1 MVKISVIIPVYN
13 VENYLEESLDSIINQ
28 TFADL
33 EIICVND
40 GSTDNSSIILN
51 KYANKDSRIKIIDQK
66 NKGAGAARNS
76 GLDVATGDYIYF
88 FDSDDILELTA
99 LEELYKI
106 AYENSLDL
114 IIFKLINFIDET
126 GEEFKVPYHEM
137 SQIMDKLG
145 NTIFSYEE
153 IVEFLDDFDVTPHTK
168 FFKKDLI
175 SEIRFDENV
184 IFEDNL
190 FTVDY
195 IFNAKKIYLY
205 NKYLYHRRV
214 RQNSIMTTTSKNHID
229 TIEVANKFIDK
240 VKKEGYYNLLIDKLF
255 TKKVDVMHFR
265 INSIDNQYKEYF
277 FEKVKLDFQQKNE
290 EYQKSVNFNQINKKI
305 KSIYNNVLQSNNYI
319 EFDLKNRFF
328 DIVDNNSFDMDLN
341 LEEQILNSI
350 SQIKYFGKDDLK
362 QKLTYY
368 ISQYKK
374 MYYFL
379 INTPFLND
387 ILLDFIELIKKFLNL
402 NLSIQDKIDLLKYA
416 KPLFIAC
423 ENNKIN
429 IDKKIENF
437 ILLINNNECIKANN
451 LILNKNSI
459 WNNDNKNTKSVY
471 NKDIIMLFWGLDLET
486 HGLLKAVFDKAN
498 LFKNNGFNVTILND
512 DSLRNYNFIVDNHYK
527 LNNLNSSIKVINIYD
542 YYSHKNTFNFDVKW
556 NTIDKIDIISDNI
569 EKIVNN
575 DNSISLKYFNENNVV
590 KEELYIDDYL
600 ALKKVFENDNLR
612 YEYYYTYDGF
622 NYFYIDYLNNDFI
635 LFDRKYNSYISFKD
649 IQEFE
654 DYFVTEIC
662 VNSDEKPF
670 LINDCSSIKP
680 NIKDIDFDVAYKI
693 GVVHNNPYFEPF
705 CPGSGHWYL
714 ASLDEFM
721 NEDAVVVLTE
731 SSKKDFVNEFKG
743 NNFHVIPN
751 FVKNEDVKKAEVLYE
766 KEDNIISIFARI
778 SRNKNISDLINAFVD
793 VLKVHDDAILR
804 IYGRA
809 ILPEEIEEK
818 KKLTAL
824 IDKLDLNDSVKL
836 MGPTNNV
843 FEEMSK
849 SLATVLCSNIEGLP
863 LVILESMINCTP
875 VISYDTNYGPRDV
888 IVNGDNGFIID
899 RYDIKSLS
907 KYIIKLMD
915 NPKLAHEMGN
925 RAKQHILDNFSEDIV
940 FEKWKSLFKE
950 LCTKDIQKE

>member
-28 TFADL
+28 TFSDL

-40 GSTDNSSIILN
+40 GSTDNSPSILN
-51 KYANKDSRIKIIDQK
+51 NYANKDSRIKIINQE
-66 NKGAGAARNS
+66 NKGLSAARNS

-114 IIFKLINFIDET
+114 IIFKLINFNDGT
-126 GEEFKVPYHEM
+126 DEEFKLPYHEM

-145 NTIFSYEE
+145 NTFFSYEE
-153 IVEFLDDFDVTPHTK
+153 IVEFLTILDVTAYTK
-168 FFKKDLI
+168 FFKKELI
-175 SEIRFDENV
+175 SEVRFDENV

-190 FTVDY
+190 FMVDC
-195 IFNAKKIYLY
+195 IFNAKKTYLY
-205 NKYLYHRRV
+205 DKYLYHRRV
-214 RQNSIMTTTSKNHID
+214 RSNSIMTSTSKKHVD
-229 TIEVANKFIDK
+229 SIEVANKFIDK
-240 VKKEGYYNLLIDKLF
+240 IKKEGYYDLLINKF
-255 TKKVDVMHFR
+255 FIKKVNVLLYRVD
-265 INSIDNQYKEYF
+265 SIDNQYKEYF
-277 FEKVKLDFQQKNE
+277 FNKIKLDFQLKNE
-290 EYQKSVNFNQINKKI
+290 EYQKSVNFNILDDKTI
-305 KSIYNNVLQSNNYI
+305 SIYDNVLQSNNYT
-319 EFDLKNRFF
+319 EFDLKNKFF
-328 DIVDNNSFDMDLN
+328 DIFYYNREAMDSN
-341 LEEQILNSI
+341 LEKQILHSI
-350 SQIKYFGKDDLK
+350 DQVKFTEDGDLK
-362 QKLTYY
+362 QKTAYY

-374 MYYFL
+374 MYYLL

-387 ILLDFIELIKKFLNL
+387 ILLKFIDIIKKFINL
-402 NLSIQDKIDLLKYA
+402 NLSIQEKIDILKYA
-416 KPLFIAC
+416 KPLFFAC
-423 ENNKIN
+423 EANNVN
-429 IDKKIENF
+429 VDNQTVDF
-437 ILLINNNECIKANN
+437 IHLINNNECIKANN
-451 LILNKNSI
+451 LLLNKKTI
-459 WNNDNKNTKSVY
+459 WDNDCDSKSFL
-471 NKDIIMLFWGLDLET
+471 NKDIFMLFAGLDLET
-486 HGLLKAVFDKAN
+486 HGLLKAVFDRAN
-498 LFKNNGFNVTILND
+498 LFKRNDLNITLLND
-512 DSLRNYNFIVDNHYK
+512 DSLRNYKFIIDTHYN
-527 LNNLNSSIKVINIYD
+527 LNNLNPSINIINIYD
-542 YYSHKNTFNFDVKW
+542 YYSHKNTLNSNVKL
-556 NTIDKIDIISDNI
+556 NTIDKINIISDNI
-569 EKIVNN
+569 EKIIND
-575 DNSISLKYFNENNVV
+575 DNSISLKYFEENNVV

-612 YEYYYTYDGF
+612 YEYYYTCDGF
-622 NYFYIDYLNNDFI
+622 NYVYIDYLNNDFI
-635 LFDRKYNSYISFKD
+635 LFDRKYNNYISFKD
-649 IQEFE
+649 MQEFE

-670 LINDCSSIKP
+670 LINDCSSSKP
-680 NIKDIDFDVAYKI
+680 NIKNIDFDVAYKI

-731 SSKKDFVNEFKG
+731 SSKKDFVKEFNG

-751 FVKNEDVKKAEVLYE
+751 FVKNEDIEKAEVLYE
-766 KEDNIISIFARI
+766 KEDNLISIFARI
-778 SRNKNISDLINAFVD
+778 SCDKNISDLINAFVD
-793 VLKVHDDAILR
+793 VLKVHDDAILK

-818 KKLTAL
+818 KKLKTL
-824 IDKLDLNDSVKL
+824 IDKLNLNNSVKL

-843 FEEMSK
+843 FEEMSR

-899 RYDIKSLS
+899 RYDIESLS

-925 RAKQHILDNFSEDIV
+925 RAKQHILDNFSEDRV

-950 LCTKDIQKE
+950 LCAKDIQKE